1 MPLILSDKFIYFC
14 FGVLVILFASGV
26 NNISVTANFLET
38 NSIDTRLIVM
48 FLLAEPHFAMT
59 LPLLYGYRKNFIEKK
74 IWFLFIPIL
83 IIILASVIFFY
94 LPNLFFLIFLAANVY
109 HVNRQSVG
117 FLKLQAKYDLYL
129 SKVYEILLHLLTFTC
144 LYFALI
150 KKSHS
155 LELGFVI
162 LASFLLLMIVFSKFR
177 NNNYPSLKEIFI
189 ISQGFLIFLPIII
202 FEDLLMAFAV
212 GISIHYIQY
221 LAISWRVLIKGF
233 GYSVLPIFSVLLF
246 YSLITT
252 GALSGFFTQERI
264 SLIVF
269 IPTLLQ
275 LLHFY
280 YDGLIWR
287 RNDMHVA
294 STIKKALS

>member
-1 MPLILSDKFIYFC
+1 MPLLLSNKFIYLC
-14 FGVLVILFASGV
+14 FGVLTILFATGL
-26 NNISVTANFLET
+26 NDISITANFLET

-74 IWFLFIPIL
+74 TWFLFIPFL
-83 IIILASVIFFY
+83 IIILASIVFFN

-129 SKVYEILLHLLTFTC
+129 SKVYEILLHSLTFTC

-150 KKSHS
+150 NKSHS
-155 LELGFVI
+155 LELGLIIFI
-162 LASFLLLMIVFSKFR
+162 IFLLLMIVFSKFH
-177 NNNYPSLKEIFI
+177 NNSFPSVKDIFI

-202 FEDLLMAFAV
+202 FKDLLMAFAV

-221 LAISWRVLIKGF
+221 LAISWRVLTKGF
-233 GYSVLPIFSVLLF
+233 GYSMLPIFSVLLF

-252 GALSGFFTQERI
+252 GALSGVFTQERI

-287 RNDMHVA
+287 RNDLYVA
-294 STIKKALS
+294 DTMKKALS